1 MNKLV
6 AGVALAATILVSV
19 VAIGPGALASTAT
32 KSSKP
37 PVKISGKVNVAGTG
51 TATGG
56 NVSINL
62 TDFQFS
68 PTFIKVP
75 SGTTS
80 VTVTLQNNGTHPH
93 TFTVPSA
100 SVDQLLNPGQTATV
114 TVTIP
119 SKGATTFFCRFHRSL
134 GMQGSFFGK
143 VGDKPIATPSAAGA
157 TATTTATTK
166 APTSSGGYGY

>member
-1 MNKLV
+1 MHKLV

-19 VAIGPGALASTAT
+19 VAVGPGALASTAT

-51 TATGG
+51 AATGG
-56 NVSINL
+56 NVSITL
-62 TDFQFS
+62 TDYQFS

-75 SGTTS
+75 SGVTS
-80 VTVTLQNNGTHPH
+80 VTVTLQNNGSQMH
-93 TFTVPSA
+93 TFTVPSQT
-100 SVDQLLNPGQTATV
+100 VNQLLNPGQTATV

-119 SKGATTFFCRFHRSL
+119 SKGATTFYCRFHRSL

-157 TATTTATTK
+157 TATTK
-166 APTSSGGYGY
+166 APSSSSSGGYGY